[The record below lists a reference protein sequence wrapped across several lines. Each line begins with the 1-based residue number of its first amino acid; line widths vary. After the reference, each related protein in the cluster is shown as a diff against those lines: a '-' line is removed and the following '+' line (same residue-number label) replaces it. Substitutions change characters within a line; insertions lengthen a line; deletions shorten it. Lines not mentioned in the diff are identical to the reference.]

1 MSLYIP
7 LDHSVSTSTN
17 QTSRF
22 PTYQWRHAF
31 LMTKRDALTTVLLA
45 DPVMS
50 EAIPRRHCMAAV
62 AVQADLRLGPESV
75 PATKMLVSVQEMQ
88 KFAEFLWA
96 ILRPS
101 A

>member
-31 LMTKRDALTTVLLA
+31 LMTKRDVLTTVLLA

-50 EAIPRRHCMAAV
+50 EAIPRRHCMAV
-62 AVQADLRLGPESV
+62 VVLADPRLGPESV